1 MQSASPLS
9 ARRDESLKSF
19 QNINHAEV
27 DSSDKRKL
35 KSLFR
40 LLPFNRCMAR
50 FDVVSGA
57 GELGF
62 PLLSHLENRVVTL

>member
-40 LLPFNRCMAR
+40 LLPLNRGWGFAR
-50 FDVVSGA
+50 HIQHHAIDLGA
-57 GELGF
+57 LI
-62 PLLSHLENRVVTL
+62 RDTCADTL

>member
-40 LLPFNRCMAR
+40 LLPFNRGMIR
-50 FDVVSGA
+50 FRVVNRS
-57 GELGF
+57 GELGL
-62 PLLSHLENRVVTL
+62 PLLSYRKHRVVTV